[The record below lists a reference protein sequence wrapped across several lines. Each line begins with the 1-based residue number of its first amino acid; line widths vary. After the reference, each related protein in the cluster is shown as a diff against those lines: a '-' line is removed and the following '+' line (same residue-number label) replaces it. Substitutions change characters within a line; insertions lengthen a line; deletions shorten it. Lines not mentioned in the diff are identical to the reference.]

1 MRQNELVALLVST
14 YKHVQSKV
22 LRLVLKRDFVELLDL
37 LNQNSLEIDD
47 IYLHD
52 GSYWKIKDCLYE
64 EFKGKKKSPL
74 GDLLILS
81 GAGNEVRTR
90 DPNHGKVMLYQLSYS
105 RITLKHAFKILSHR
119 SGARGRGRTGT
130 DG

>member
-52 GSYWKIKDCLYE
+52 GSYWKIKDC
-64 EFKGKKKSPL
+64 FP
-74 GDLLILS
+74 
-81 GAGNEVRTR
+81 
-90 DPNHGKVMLYQLSYS
+90 
-105 RITLKHAFKILSHR
+105 KILDPLL
-119 SGARGRGRTGT
+119 TL
-130 DG
+130 